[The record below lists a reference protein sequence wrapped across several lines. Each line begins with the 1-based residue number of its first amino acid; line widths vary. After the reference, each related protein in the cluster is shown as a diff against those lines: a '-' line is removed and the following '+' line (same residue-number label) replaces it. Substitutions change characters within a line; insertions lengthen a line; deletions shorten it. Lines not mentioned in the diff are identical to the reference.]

1 MTATR
6 AGKPG
11 KPGKPDKR
19 PSATAAKAAGEA
31 ALQAWQAFADEA
43 VAVFGGEPVSL
54 QWCSPA
60 FAQWLAL
67 PGPGV
72 ALPAVLA
79 RLNGLAE
86 GWPLAQTGGR
96 WQGAVTLEED
106 TASAGAAAS
115 ASREHTADHP
125 PPTHPQDHAS
135 APAPARAKP
144 ARPAKAAAQATSGG
158 DALSPPPPRQW
169 QALLCALP
177 GGGMAL
183 RLMAAPEEDSSR
195 HAGGA
200 HATRRH
206 LEDRERLLFTSRSV
220 AVGEMATTLAHEL
233 NQPLGAVTNVL
244 RGLKARIDSA
254 IAHPGQ
260 ATLPMLA
267 QGVQLALD
275 QMQYASSIIGRV
287 RDYTQSRQPQR
298 DRVDL
303 NALLGNSLTLLDWEL
318 QRSGVQ
324 LDSQLWADAH
334 GHAPVMGDGV
344 MLQQV
349 LVNLLR
355 NAIDAMDTTPA
366 GQRRLDIASRVAD
379 GTHIEIAIADTGCGM
394 GEEAAAQV
402 FMPFASTKPTGM
414 GIGLNICRSLIELH
428 RGRLWFTRNAGA
440 GCTFHIALPLALQ
453 DSATASTSEETA

>member
-1 MTATR
+1 M
-6 AGKPG
+6 
-11 KPGKPDKR
+11 
-19 PSATAAKAAGEA
+19 SATPRASRRPPATVTRAAGEA

-43 VAVFGGEPVSL
+43 VAVFGGEPTCL

-60 FAQWLAL
+60 FAEWLAL

-79 RLNGLAE
+79 RLDGLAD
-86 GWPLAQTGGR
+86 GWPQAQAGGR
-96 WQGAVTLEED
+96 WHGIVRLDEGMVD
-106 TASAGAAAS
+106 
-115 ASREHTADHP
+115 
-125 PPTHPQDHAS
+125 
-135 APAPARAKP
+135 
-144 ARPAKAAAQATSGG
+144 AAQAAAGHP
-158 DALSPPPPRQW
+158 APPPRQW
-169 QALLCALP
+169 QALLCGLP
-177 GGGMAL
+177 QGGVAL
-183 RLMAAPEEDSSR
+183 RLLAEPGRGDG
-195 HAGGA
+195 AGGDMA
-200 HATRRH
+200 GKGGEHATRRH

-287 RDYTQSRQPQR
+287 RDYTQSRQPR
-298 DRVDL
+298 RERVDL

-318 QRSGVQ
+318 QRSGVR
-324 LDSQLWADAH
+324 LGSQLWADTH

-428 RGRLWFTRNAGA
+428 RGRLWFTRNADA

-453 DSATASTSEETA
+453 DSAAASPSEETA